1 MPETEALAKNL
12 KKYPPCE
19 ELHTEEMKETQAA
32 FAYGC
37 GLSEEA
43 VSLMERKKTDPKL
56 STLKSIAAYTNHSV
70 SEILEVK
77 G

>member
-12 KKYPPCE
+12 KKIRK
-19 ELHTEEMKETQAA
+19 EEMKEKQAA
-32 FAYGC
+32 FAFGC
-37 GLSEEA
+37 GLSEEE

>member
-12 KKYPPCE
+12 KKIRK
-19 ELHTEEMKETQAA
+19 EEMKETQAA
-32 FAYGC
+32 FAFGC
-37 GLSEEA
+37 GLSEEE